1 MSRPR
6 LTAVVL
12 ALLAGCGPRPPAAET
27 VVRGQVFY
35 RGEPVAGGLIV
46 FAPNPDR
53 GADGPLAA
61 AAIQIDG
68 TFQLDAESARGLTGG
83 WYRVAIAPAVG
94 TVDVPTAER
103 PYPGLPT
110 RYRNPERSGLAC
122 EVKRGTEQGF
132 RFHLAD

>member
-12 ALLAGCGPRPPAAET
+12 ALLAGCGTRTPAPET
-27 VVRGQVFY
+27 VVRGQVLY
-35 RGEPVAGGLIV
+35 RGEAVAGGLVV

-61 AAIQIDG
+61 AAIQSDG
-68 TFQLDAESARGLTGG
+68 TFQLDAESARGLTGR
-83 WYRVAIAPAVG
+83 WYRVAVAPAAG

-103 PYPGLPT
+103 PYPGLPA
-110 RYRNPERSGLAC
+110 RYRNPDRSGLAC
-122 EVKRGTEQGF
+122 EVKPGTEQVF
-132 RFHLAD
+132 RFLLDD